1 MNKWWKL
8 NYVLL
13 HVNKF
18 CVKLWKIDWNIA
30 FTWLKHNVKP
40 VGLYESTSKLRFHSG
55 FMIYF
60 LFTTLFKLVASM
72 SKVASA
78 VGAYLNPCLRF
89 HLSSSVSLSPL
100 STPPYFNSSF
110 IHSHTPIPLARV
122 LGSEIVGSAQLRK
135 REHENKTETAPP
147 PPLVQDHVVQL
158 YIFACLLLFSRPSHL
173 GVIPTICRVRAK
185 SWFFEKSLQICKVL
199 KINRDKAVWK
209 NVARV
214 FIRLS
219 LLLLAK
225 TFLVA
230 RSKEKRLY
238 SQARKNGKKSRV
250 FLFFQSY
257 NKCLISDF
265 FPIVKSH
272 SSRL

>member
-18 CVKLWKIDWNIA
+18 CVKLWKIYWNIA

-78 VGAYLNPCLRF
+78 VGAYLNPCLPF

-110 IHSHTPIPLARV
+110 THPHTPIPLARV
-122 LGSEIVGSAQLRK
+122 PGSEIVGSAQLRK
-135 REHENKTETAPP
+135 REHENKTETAP
-147 PPLVQDHVVQL
+147 L
-158 YIFACLLLFSRPSHL
+158 S
-173 GVIPTICRVRAK
+173 
-185 SWFFEKSLQICKVL
+185 
-199 KINRDKAVWK
+199 KITW
-209 NVARV
+209 
-214 FIRLS
+214 
-219 LLLLAK
+219 
-225 TFLVA
+225 
-230 RSKEKRLY
+230 
-238 SQARKNGKKSRV
+238 
-250 FLFFQSY
+250 Y
-257 NKCLISDF
+257 NCI
-265 FPIVKSH
+265 
-272 SSRL
+272 SSRAFYYFRAPLT

>member
-78 VGAYLNPCLRF
+78 VGAYLNPCLPF

-110 IHSHTPIPLARV
+110 IHPHTPIPLARV
-122 LGSEIVGSAQLRK
+122 PGSEIVGSAQLRK
-135 REHENKTETAPP
+135 REHENKTETAPCP
-147 PPLVQDHVVQL
+147 RSRGTTVYLRVPFT
-158 YIFACLLLFSRPSHL
+158 IFAPLSLWRHPYYLQGSCEVLIF
-173 GVIPTICRVRAK
+173 
-185 SWFFEKSLQICKVL
+185 WEKSSNLQGL
-199 KINRDKAVWK
+199 
-209 NVARV
+209 
-214 FIRLS
+214 
-219 LLLLAK
+219 
-225 TFLVA
+225 
-230 RSKEKRLY
+230 E
-238 SQARKNGKKSRV
+238 
-250 FLFFQSY
+250 
-257 NKCLISDF
+257 NK
-265 FPIVKSH
+265 
-272 SSRL
+272 